1 MSSGPGG
8 QPSEEEIR
16 AAYESELKRLR
27 VEHLLLEHVVGMVN
41 LGMRRTGLA
50 PGTEE
55 ERDPS
60 QVRLAIES
68 IRALMPLLEQT
79 APQQAGQIRSALS
92 QLQLAFVRIGGQPGA
107 PADEAASGGGAA
119 GAPPPADAAPG
130 QPGGGQPGTG
140 QPGTGQSGTGQPG
153 AGQPQPGGGQPRPGQ
168 EPASPGE
175 PGPAQR
181 SGRLWIP
188 GQ

>member
-1 MSSGPGG
+1 MGG
-8 QPSEEEIR
+8 AGGEPSEEEIR
-16 AAYESELKRLR
+16 AAYEAELKRLR

-60 QVRLAIES
+60 QVRVAIEA
-68 IRALMPLLEQT
+68 IRAVMPLLEQT

-107 PADEAASGGGAA
+107 PAGEAAPGGGAEGQGVPGKA
-119 GAPPPADAAPG
+119 GPGQPGVG
-130 QPGGGQPGTG
+130 QPGGGQPGSG
-140 QPGTGQSGTGQPG
+140 QPGP
-153 AGQPQPGGGQPRPGQ
+153 GQPQPGGAQPGPGQ
-168 EPASPGE
+168 EPATPGE